1 MEESKRRHRVPIS
14 ERVKDIKKDS
24 IKSLYDSIIQ
34 TMKEREVKA
43 TELDTA
49 TAAMKEK
56 LQKQKNPSLSKR
68 VINKENRSVN
78 IPSKGNENKEQDGS
92 CSLLPNCNCNKD
104 DSETTM
110 EVTMVEEH
118 SNDACPPLEK

>member
-56 LQKQKNPSLSKR
+56 LQKQKNPSISKR
-68 VINKENRSVN
+68 DINKENRSVN
-78 IPSKGNENKEQDGS
+78 IPSKGNENEEQDGS
-92 CSLLPNCNCNKD
+92 CSLLPNCNCNKA

-110 EVTMVEEH
+110 EVAMVEEH